1 MARLRP
7 VLLSGQYLLPEGA
20 MDGVGGTLCG
30 QQGSARLHINQC
42 VVKYHLAC
50 LINMTG
56 HRVIGYSSPSPLLWV
71 RLTTCL

>member
-1 MARLRP
+1 
-7 VLLSGQYLLPEGA
+7 

-50 LINMTG
+50 LINITEY
-56 HRVIGYSSPSPLLWV
+56 RAIG
-71 RLTTCL
+71 